1 MSSKPN
7 LIGTGQWIDSRVYF
21 GENVTVG
28 HCSCI
33 GYPEEGEIE
42 CKILDGVNIGAF
54 CVISMGAVLEK
65 KVELEHYCRVDGK
78 TTIGENTKLLY
89 GARVHYNV
97 TIGRD
102 CIINGN
108 CVDRTKIGNGV
119 RHFGRLMHMQS
130 DTKSDWETTDEPSPE
145 IDDDVLI
152 GGNALVI
159 GGIKIGKRVRIGANA
174 VVYGNGL
181 EIGEGARIGP
191 GVVIGGVKIS
201 KGVRIG
207 ANAVVRGK
215 GLEIGEGA
223 MIEAGEI
230 VNQNVPPNTKF
241 FDGRIQPN
249 YAKK

>member
-1 MSSKPN
+1 MLSNPRQ
-7 LIGTGQWIDSRVYF
+7 IGTGIWIDPRVCF
-21 GENVTVG
+21 GKNVTVG

-42 CKILDGVNIGAF
+42 CKILDDVNIGAF

-89 GARVHYNV
+89 GARVHCNV

-108 CVDRTKIGNGV
+108 CVNRTKIGNGV

-130 DTKSDWETTDEPSPE
+130 DTSSDWETTDEPSPE
-145 IDDDVLI
+145 IADNVLI

-159 GGIKIGKRVRIGANA
+159 GGVKIGKGARIGANA
-174 VVYGNGL
+174 VVYGTGL
-181 EIGEGARIGP
+181 KIGEGAIIGP
-191 GVVIGGVKIS
+191 
-201 KGVRIG
+201 
-207 ANAVVRGK
+207 
-215 GLEIGEGA
+215 
-223 MIEAGEI
+223 GEI
-230 VNQNVPPNTKF
+230 VNQNIQPNTKF
-241 FDGRIQPN
+241 YNGMIQSN
-249 YAKK
+249 HTKK